1 VTASYQFCQADPI
14 SRAVM
19 VRRSDN
25 AFIPMSM
32 DNADCRQFLLDWH
45 GGATVINAD
54 SSSAAYSDA
63 AVTALGLTPP

>member
-1 VTASYQFCQADPI
+1 
-14 SRAVM
+14 M